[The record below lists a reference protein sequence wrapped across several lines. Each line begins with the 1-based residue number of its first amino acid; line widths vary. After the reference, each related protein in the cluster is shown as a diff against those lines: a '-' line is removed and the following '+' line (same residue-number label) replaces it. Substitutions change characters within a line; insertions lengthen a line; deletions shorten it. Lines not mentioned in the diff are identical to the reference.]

1 MISVGV
7 VWPGIQKGIM
17 ENQIITIEN
26 FGKIQQLPGD
36 LKGLVYMCKAVCML
50 RKNMRKKKADIETLR
65 KSRQ

>member
-17 ENQIITIEN
+17 ENQIIIIRN

-36 LKGLVYMCKAVCML
+36 LKGLVYVQDCVYVQEKHE
-50 RKNMRKKKADIETLR
+50 KEEG
-65 KSRQ
+65 

>member
-36 LKGLVYMCKAVCML
+36 LKGFVYMCKAVCML
-50 RKNMRKKKADIETLR
+50 RKNMRKKKADIETLC

>member
-7 VWPGIQKGIM
+7 LWPGIQKGIM

-36 LKGLVYMCKAVCML
+36 LKGLVYVQGCVYAQEKHE
-50 RKNMRKKKADIETLR
+50 KEEG
-65 KSRQ
+65 